1 MRAAVTL
8 RRRTFLTLH
17 IPLEMAGFFMQRS
30 GKQAFIIAGTGS
42 GCGKTTL
49 TLGILRALMARGL
62 SVQPFKVGPDYLDT
76 GWHSAVSGVTSRN
89 LDAFM
94 LPAATLNGLYNQH
107 MRHADVAVIEGVM
120 GLYDGY
126 GTDPDY
132 CSSAAMAKQLG
143 CPVILLVDGKAV
155 STSVAATVLGFCQFD
170 RNLTIA
176 GVIVNRV
183 NSENHYQLIR
193 HAIEH
198 YCGIPVLGRLPV
210 MDDVAL
216 PSRHLGLIPVQEQ
229 REGVVSKTQQPDS
242 SPRWQRLAQQVEA
255 FIDLDR
261 LLALTHCAAQPA
273 GTPPSLPPSTLA
285 NGLTLALAEDEA
297 FNFYYPDNLDLL
309 EQAGV
314 RIQRFSP
321 LHDHRLPDCQMIYL
335 GGGYPEIHA
344 SRLAANTAMHAALQ
358 QAHRQQ
364 IPLYAECGGLMYL
377 GDGLTDE
384 SGQRHSMV
392 GILAGES
399 RMGKRLTRFG
409 YCQAQARSDTLLA
422 AQGEI
427 LRGHEFHYSDF
438 TSPLTPVFDSSK
450 WRDGVAIQRWHS
462 GYQLQRTQASYLH
475 IHFAQRPGLLNGWL
489 TAARS
494 VL

>member
-1 MRAAVTL
+1 
-8 RRRTFLTLH
+8 
-17 IPLEMAGFFMQRS
+17 MQVS
-30 GKQAFIIAGTGS
+30 GKQAFIIAGTSS
-42 GCGKTTL
+42 GCGKTTV
-49 TLGILRALMARGL
+49 TLGILRALLARGL
-62 SVQPFKVGPDYLDT
+62 AVQPFKVGPDYLDT
-76 GWHSAVSGVTSRN
+76 GWHTAVSGVTSRN

-94 LPAATLNGLYNQH
+94 LPPATLNGLYNQH
-107 MRHADVAVIEGVM
+107 LRHADVAVIEGVM

-155 STSVAATVLGFCQFD
+155 STSVAATVLGFRQFD
-170 RNLTIA
+170 PELTIA

-183 NSENHYQLIR
+183 NSENHYQLLR

-210 MDDVAL
+210 MDNVAL
-216 PSRHLGLIPVQEQ
+216 PSRHLGLIPAQE
-229 REGVVSKTQQPDS
+229 RSGSSSKQPDS
-242 SPRWQRLAQQVEA
+242 SPCWLQLAQQVEE

-261 LLALTHCAAQPA
+261 LLALTACTALPV
-273 GTPPSLPPSTLA
+273 GTPPALPSRALA
-285 NGLTLALAEDEA
+285 DGLTLALAEDEA

-321 LHDHRLPDCQMIYL
+321 LHDRQLPPCQMIYL
-335 GGGYPEIHA
+335 GGGYPEMYGEK
-344 SRLAANTAMHAALQ
+344 LAANTAMRAALQ

-364 IPLYAECGGLMYL
+364 IPLYGECGGLMYL

-384 SGQRHSMV
+384 GGQRHPMV
-392 GILAGES
+392 GVLAGES

-409 YCQAQARSDTLLA
+409 YCQAEARGDTLLA
-422 AQGEI
+422 AQGDI

-438 TSPLTPVFDSSK
+438 TSPLAPVFDSSK
-450 WRDGVAIQRWHS
+450 WRDGEVIQRWRS
-462 GYQLQRTQASYLH
+462 GYQVQRTQASYLH
-475 IHFAQRPGLLNGWL
+475 IHFAQRPGLLDGWL
-489 TAARS
+489 RAARS
-494 VL
+494 ML

>member
-1 MRAAVTL
+1 
-8 RRRTFLTLH
+8 
-17 IPLEMAGFFMQRS
+17 MQRS
-30 GKQAFIIAGTGS
+30 GKHAFIIAGTGS
-42 GCGKTTL
+42 GCGKTTM
-49 TLGILRALMARGL
+49 TLGILRALINRGL
-62 SVQPFKVGPDYLDT
+62 AVQPFKVGPDYLDT
-76 GWHSAVSGVTSRN
+76 GWHTAVSGVTSRN

-94 LPAATLNGLYNQH
+94 LPTATLNGLYKQH

-143 CPVILLVDGKAV
+143 CPVILLVDGRAV
-155 STSVAATVLGFCQFD
+155 STSIAATVMGFNQFD
-170 RNLTIA
+170 PNVVIA

-183 NSENHYQLIR
+183 NSDHHYQLLR

-216 PSRHLGLIPVQEQ
+216 PSRHLGLIPAQPCGEAM
-229 REGVVSKTQQPDS
+229 RGKNRPPDS
-242 SPRWQRLAQQVEA
+242 DPRWQRLAQQIEA
-255 FIDLDR
+255 TLDLDQ
-261 LLALTHCAAQPA
+261 LLALTHCSALPA
-273 GTPPSLPPSTLA
+273 GTPPELPPQRLA
-285 NGLTLALAEDEA
+285 EGLTLALAEDEA

-321 LHDHRLPDCQMIYL
+321 LHDHQLPACQMIYL

-344 SRLAANTAMHAALQ
+344 AKLAANTAMRGALQ

-364 IPLYAECGGLMYL
+364 IPLYGECGGLMYL
-377 GDGLTDE
+377 ADGLTDQQ
-384 SGQRHSMV
+384 GQRHPMV

-399 RMGKRLTRFG
+399 RMGERLARFG
-409 YCQAQARSDTLLA
+409 YCQAEARSDTLLA

-438 TSPLTPVFDSSK
+438 TSALTPVFDSSK
-450 WRDGVAIQRWHS
+450 WRDGMEIQRWQS
-462 GYQLQRTQASYLH
+462 GYQVQRTQASYLH

-489 TAARS
+489 SAARS
-494 VL
+494 LL